1 MNNTSSIVSVFW
13 NQRLVGQLALTPE
26 GRCAFEYNPA
36 FVSKGTSISPFF
48 LPLRQELFLAKV
60 TPFPGGFGVFDDS
73 LPDGWGQLLLDRYLH
88 SVGVDVRRLTLLQ
101 RLSLVGSNGRG
112 ALEYVPDKSVF
123 AEYPDSDLHV
133 ISKEIREMLSGNDDK
148 TVLRSFMFVAV
159 HPVAPAQK
167 SSIVTTE
174 RSGS

>member
-60 TPFPGGFGVFDDS
+60 TPFPADSACSTTVFPMVGGDNYF
-73 LPDGWGQLLLDRYLH
+73 
-88 SVGVDVRRLTLLQ
+88 LTATCIQ
-101 RLSLVGSNGRG
+101 
-112 ALEYVPDKSVF
+112 
-123 AEYPDSDLHV
+123 
-133 ISKEIREMLSGNDDK
+133 
-148 TVLRSFMFVAV
+148 
-159 HPVAPAQK
+159 
-167 SSIVTTE
+167 
-174 RSGS
+174 